1 MFHSSC
7 RGSLLICVGSAGDR
21 LLEIYPFKKISFGF
35 SLILKQIGSCYNHL
49 PQAIL
54 LFLKKRIALEGRRQD
69 GMRSA
74 SAFILAPFSLSV
86 IKEL

>member
-49 PQAIL
+49 PQAML
-54 LFLKKRIALEGRRQD
+54 LFLKTLKVQLC
-69 GMRSA
+69 
-74 SAFILAPFSLSV
+74 L
-86 IKEL
+86 